1 MIVGIYSKVVQQV
14 VGRFV
19 SGLGGPGLFRAD
31 GDESGEELIVDCS
44 GMV

>member
-1 MIVGIYSKVVQQV
+1 M

-31 GDESGEELIVDCS
+31 EAESGEEFVVECS